1 MSTPIAIVIGAF
13 VGIIASLATE
23 FCKHALLKSAKQK
36 ELLVNRRIQI
46 YAKFVVMIVDY
57 WWTMTSLPDVVEG
70 LVNLG
75 NSENALK
82 AYQLRQK
89 IQTFAHENIIF
100 INPNVLRRFWYADTL
115 LHEWTVKLKQDVN
128 TGKRSIQLERNSRKI
143 LDIYRDVTCNSISKD
158 LKAKGFGIL
167 LINEVNDAI
176 REAKKYC
183 ENAYNRQKI
192 D

>member
-1 MSTPIAIVIGAF
+1 MSTSIAIVIGAF
-13 VGIIASLATE
+13 IGILASLATE
-23 FCKHALLKSAKQK
+23 FTKHALLKSAKRK

-57 WWTMTSLPDVVEG
+57 WWIMASLPDVIEG
-70 LVNLG
+70 LVNLDS
-75 NSENALK
+75 SEKALK

-100 INPNVLRRFWYADTL
+100 INPNVLRRFWYADTI
-115 LHEWTVKLKQDVN
+115 LHDWTARLKQDIN
-128 TGKRSIQLERNSRKI
+128 AGKRSKQLELNSRKI
-143 LDIYRDVTCNSISKD
+143 LDMYRDVTCNAISTDLKSKD
-158 LKAKGFGIL
+158 FGIL

-176 REAKKYC
+176 REGKRYC
-183 ENAYNRQKI
+183 KNAYNKQKI